1 MAAELALKMVGERL
15 NLKLDTKKLHRR
27 KKSIQ
32 EPGAGLLPSG
42 QEALQERKREPTY
55 IG

>member
-1 MAAELALKMVGERL
+1 VAAEIALKMVGERL

-27 KKSIQ
+27 KKSLT
-32 EPGAGLLPSG
+32 ELGAGSLPSV
-42 QEALQERKREPTY
+42 QEAQQERKREPTY